1 MLPKK
6 VILILLA
13 AELII
18 PVLGY
23 FLWNWD
29 YSFILL
35 FYAFDW
41 IAFLLFQGVKMRK
54 RLQFTAIEGEK
65 QQALKTGTIYL
76 LVFIA
81 SLTIVFFSI
90 KSLVPGF
97 DAILQLKK
105 FFLYKDMGIEQG
117 YLLIPLTLL
126 GAQRNYKTQF
136 LNLKLYERFTI
147 RQLFNSSI
155 LQHIVLLIGI
165 VMVCGS
171 VVIFSL
177 TPNVL
182 LFSCVIGVFL
192 GKLYFQVLKNS
203 I

>member
-6 VILILLA
+6 VILLLLV

-35 FYAFDW
+35 FYALDW
-41 IAFLLFQGVKMRK
+41 IAFLVFQGVKMRK
-54 RLQFTAIEGEK
+54 RLQFTAIVSEK
-65 QQALKTGTIYL
+65 QQAFKTAGIYL

-81 SLTIVFFSI
+81 SLTVIYLSILSIDPNFDVIV
-90 KSLVPGF
+90 
-97 DAILQLKK
+97 QLKQ

-117 YLLIPLTLL
+117 YLLVPLTLL
-126 GAQRNYKTQF
+126 GAQRNYRTQF
-136 LNLKLYERFTI
+136 LNLKIYERFTI
-147 RQLFNSSI
+147 RQIFKSSI
-155 LQHIVLLIGI
+155 QQHLVLFIGI
-165 VMVCGS
+165 ILISGS
-171 VVIFSL
+171 VAVFKLS
-177 TPNVL
+177 PNVL

-192 GKLYFQVLKNS
+192 GKLYFQVLKNN

>member
-6 VILILLA
+6 VILLLLV

-35 FYAFDW
+35 FYALDW
-41 IAFLLFQGVKMRK
+41 IAFLVFQGVKMRK
-54 RLQFTAIEGEK
+54 RLQFTAIVSEK
-65 QQALKTGTIYL
+65 QQAFKTAGIYL

-81 SLTIVFFSI
+81 SLIVIYFSI
-90 KSLVPGF
+90 LSIDPNF
-97 DAILQLKK
+97 DVLTQLKK

-117 YLLIPLTLL
+117 YLLVPLTLL
-126 GAQRNYKTQF
+126 GAQRNYRTQF
-136 LNLKLYERFTI
+136 LNLNIYERFTV
-147 RQLFNSSI
+147 RQIFKSSLQQHLVLF
-155 LQHIVLLIGI
+155 IGI
-165 VMVCGS
+165 VLISGS
-171 VVIFSL
+171 VAVFKLS
-177 TPNVL
+177 PNVL

-192 GKLYFQVLKNS
+192 GKLYFQVLKNN